1 LGTITSS
8 HSFVFFICT
17 NIDGGGTIMDNYK
30 PNSKVSKKVDD
41 KGEIKKEKVEKIVK
55 GTVKSK
61 KKNGFFGSFLSG
73 DFMDIKEYIMQ
84 DVLVPALKNAIEDA
98 ITNGIS
104 MMLNGGE
111 PRRRGDRKSSASR
124 VSYRSYY
131 DRDDRD
137 RDRGRSSKNT
147 GYSYDDIILE
157 TRGEAEDVINR
168 LDELIDV
175 YGMASVADLY
185 DLVGISGQYTDNKY
199 GWTDVRNATHVRV
212 RDGYLLKMPRAIAL
226 N

>member
-1 LGTITSS
+1 
-8 HSFVFFICT
+8 
-17 NIDGGGTIMDNYK
+17 MDNYK
-30 PNSKVSKKVDD
+30 PNSRLSKKAGTKED
-41 KGEIKKEKVEKIVK
+41 KPEVKREKVEKIVK

-61 KKNGFFGSFLSG
+61 KKNGFLGLFLS
-73 DFMDIKEYIMQ
+73 DDISDIKSYVIF
-84 DVLVPALKNAIEDA
+84 DVLVPAAKKAISDVV
-98 ITNGIS
+98 TNGID
-104 MMLNGGE
+104 MMLYGE
-111 PRRRGDRKSSASR
+111 TGKSRKSTNSSR

-131 DRDDRD
+131 DREDRERD
-137 RDRGRSSKNT
+137 RDRSRVRNT
-147 GYSYDDIILE
+147 GYSYDDVILE

-168 LDELIDV
+168 LEELIDV

-212 RDGYLLKMPRAIAL
+212 RDGYLLKMPRAIPL